1 MGTYFKY
8 HCNKCDYETYS
19 SGKFDYGLFAVVKPF
34 ICDNC
39 KDVFDAQI
47 GEEGQ
52 VIPEKLLN
60 EMQKEEYYRCPE
72 CKGKKLT
79 EWNPRYRKCPKC
91 NGRML
96 LDKTEYPMLW
106 D

>member
-1 MGTYFKY
+1 
-8 HCNKCDYETYS
+8 
-19 SGKFDYGLFAVVKPF
+19 
-34 ICDNC
+34 
-39 KDVFDAQI
+39 
-47 GEEGQ
+47 
-52 VIPEKLLN
+52 
-60 EMQKEEYYRCPE
+60 MQKEEYYRCPE

-106 D
+106 DQLDQDSTKEPEMKLRHEKEYI

>member
-8 HCNKCDYETYS
+8 HCNKCEYETYS

-39 KDVFDAQI
+39 KDVFDVQI

-52 VIPEKLLN
+52 VIPE
-60 EMQKEEYYRCPE
+60 
-72 CKGKKLT
+72 
-79 EWNPRYRKCPKC
+79 
-91 NGRML
+91 
-96 LDKTEYPMLW
+96 
-106 D
+106 

>member
-1 MGTYFKY
+1 MVLG
-8 HCNKCDYETYS
+8 CCES
-19 SGKFDYGLFAVVKPF
+19 VVKSLQSF
-34 ICDNC
+34 LIHSLVYELYDLTE
-39 KDVFDAQI
+39 KEVKFV
-47 GEEGQ
+47 EEGQ
-52 VIPEKLLN
+52 VIPEKLLY

-79 EWNPRYRKCPKC
+79 VWNPRYRKCPKC